1 MNLCLLLG
9 QIITIPQYNFF
20 YNSKK
25 HISQIII
32 KIKTLESNLKK
43 SEIVDLKAYDNIAD
57 IICKNYEKGD
67 MISIEGQIVHN
78 LEIEIIKIYQ

>member
-1 MNLCLLLG
+1 MNIVYMAG
-9 QIITIPQYNFF
+9 KIIDISELKFF